1 MRAAT
6 LLVLAATV
14 TGLAVPEILW
24 KGLRYRGV
32 AECNTVLHRV
42 QSGVMPMTTDDR
54 QKLKN
59 YAAAGDETLAKLSD
73 EEVLSAFEIRDR
85 EELEEICARHGRQM
99 NLAWGDVSLETKCVN
114 ADGTVLE
121 YPKVFRIEGS
131 PDFPT
136 DFLAR
141 LHVLRRKSDNA
152 CGEEF
157 VKVLNG
163 AVTWFMV
170 VEQEVAKVEVPKG
183 WQIFYHGFVEHG
195 ALIDSVADFVT
206 CTQIIGPPEWELV
219 PTGRENP
226 LLEDAKKSRL
236 EGAK

>member
-99 NLAWGDVSLETKCVN
+99 NLAWDDVSLETKCVN

-121 YPKVFRIEGS
+121 YPKVGLRAVNQKWGPTRRPRRCRDPSTEYLRGGRGGAATRPRNIHFAAAAAPRLVRRIS
-131 PDFPT
+131 TRRPRPRRDPSA
-136 DFLAR
+136 DHPR
-141 LHVLRRKSDNA
+141 LHRSSGSKGRPTSRRTSWLA
-152 CGEEF
+152 CTSF
-157 VKVLNG
+157 
-163 AVTWFMV
+163 A
-170 VEQEVAKVEVPKG
+170 
-183 WQIFYHGFVEHG
+183 
-195 ALIDSVADFVT
+195 
-206 CTQIIGPPEWELV
+206 
-219 PTGRENP
+219 ENRTTR
-226 LLEDAKKSRL
+226 AARNSSRS
-236 EGAK
+236 

>member
-1 MRAAT
+1 
-6 LLVLAATV
+6 
-14 TGLAVPEILW
+14 
-24 KGLRYRGV
+24 
-32 AECNTVLHRV
+32 
-42 QSGVMPMTTDDR
+42 
-54 QKLKN
+54 
-59 YAAAGDETLAKLSD
+59 
-73 EEVLSAFEIRDR
+73 
-85 EELEEICARHGRQM
+85 
-99 NLAWGDVSLETKCVN
+99 
-114 ADGTVLE
+114 
-121 YPKVFRIEGS
+121 
-131 PDFPT
+131 
-136 DFLAR
+136 

-170 VEQEVAKVEVPKG
+170 VEQEVAKVAVPKG